1 MPHIQIEQIQINM
14 ENKTLQKGE
23 TKKLD
28 ITILP
33 QEASNNKVIYTSSN
47 PQVATI
53 DDKGNIQAISSG
65 KTTITVKAEENE
77 TKRQIE
83 ITVYSK
89 VTDIVLDQQEIYI
102 EEGYTFQINGMVKP
116 EDANEQTIIY
126 SSSNENIATIAQNG
140 LIQAINVGDTKII
153 AYSKENS
160 NIQAECKVNV
170 VRKMEETEISFDSSL
185 TVNSLEVSGIDYNK
199 NKVSDIKNKITTNLE
214 IDIVNYK
221 NEVLKES
228 DIVGTGSKIRVK
240 ENGKIL
246 RQYNIIIYGDA
257 NGDGKIDSMD
267 LLVIRR
273 HILELEM
280 LKGVFIKASN
290 ISKNGK
296 MPTSWDLLLIQRHI
310 LKLQTIEQ

>member
-102 EEGYTFQINGMVKP
+102 EEGYTFQ
-116 EDANEQTIIY
+116 
-126 SSSNENIATIAQNG
+126 
-140 LIQAINVGDTKII
+140 
-153 AYSKENS
+153 
-160 NIQAECKVNV
+160 
-170 VRKMEETEISFDSSL
+170 
-185 TVNSLEVSGIDYNK
+185 K
-199 NKVSDIKNKITTNLE
+199 N
-214 IDIVNYK
+214 
-221 NEVLKES
+221 
-228 DIVGTGSKIRVK
+228 
-240 ENGKIL
+240 
-246 RQYNIIIYGDA
+246 
-257 NGDGKIDSMD
+257 
-267 LLVIRR
+267 
-273 HILELEM
+273 
-280 LKGVFIKASN
+280 
-290 ISKNGK
+290 
-296 MPTSWDLLLIQRHI
+296 
-310 LKLQTIEQ
+310 

>member
-1 MPHIQIEQIQINM
+1 M
-14 ENKTLQKGE
+14 
-23 TKKLD
+23 
-28 ITILP
+28 
-33 QEASNNKVIYTSSN
+33 
-47 PQVATI
+47 
-53 DDKGNIQAISSG
+53 
-65 KTTITVKAEENE
+65 
-77 TKRQIE
+77 
-83 ITVYSK
+83 
-89 VTDIVLDQQEIYI
+89 
-102 EEGYTFQINGMVKP
+102 
-116 EDANEQTIIY
+116 
-126 SSSNENIATIAQNG
+126 
-140 LIQAINVGDTKII
+140 
-153 AYSKENS
+153 
-160 NIQAECKVNV
+160 
-170 VRKMEETEISFDSSL
+170 
-185 TVNSLEVSGIDYNK
+185 NSLEVSGIDYNE

>member
-185 TVNSLEVSGIDYNK
+185 TVNSLEVSGIDYNE
-199 NKVSDIKNKITTNLE
+199 NKVSDIKNKITTNL
-214 IDIVNYK
+214 
-221 NEVLKES
+221 ES